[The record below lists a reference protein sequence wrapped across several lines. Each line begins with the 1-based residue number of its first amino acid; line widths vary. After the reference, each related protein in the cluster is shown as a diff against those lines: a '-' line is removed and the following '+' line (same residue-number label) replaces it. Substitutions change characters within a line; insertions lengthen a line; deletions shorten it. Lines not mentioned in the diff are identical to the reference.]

1 MREITSKALVLA
13 TGGLLLASVAAAQ
26 SPIVQYSFP
35 ASWDGVAATATDLS
49 PAGND
54 AGLGGTPALSA
65 AIPPGATAGTQSLA
79 TVDGGLQ
86 TDATQLLAN
95 SVLEASGGFQYEVS
109 FLWDG
114 GDTGFGGTQ
123 KIIDYAGT
131 ESLQLEGADEN
142 VTADGV
148 ATLRFLFNDAGVG
161 PTVEIQANTWYHV
174 VATFD
179 TLGNV
184 VDGDGSIAGVASLV
198 VDGAAPVTEAIAKTN
213 FGDGLARPIGFG
225 TLSIAG
231 GIVNL
236 AGNVYNPTVS
246 LLPEPSSLLLLG
258 LGAFALVRR
267 R

>member
-1 MREITSKALVLA
+1 M
-13 TGGLLLASVAAAQ
+13 LASVAAASSV

-35 ASWDGVAATATDLS
+35 ASWDGTGDVVTDLS

-54 AGLGGTPALSA
+54 GGIAGTPILLGN
-65 AIPPGATAGTQSLA
+65 IPPGADASTQSLA
-79 TVDGGLQ
+79 TLDGGVQ

-114 GDTGFGGTQ
+114 RDTGFGGTQ

-131 ESLQLEGADEN
+131 ESLQLENADED
-142 VTADGV
+142 ASPDGV
-148 ATLRFLFNDAGVG
+148 ATLRFLFNDNAEG

-179 TLGNV
+179 TMGNV
-184 VDGDGSIAGVASLV
+184 ADGDGSIAGTASLV
-198 VDGAAPVTEAIAKTN
+198 VDGAAPVSEAITKTD
-213 FGDGLARPIGFG
+213 FGDGLERPIGFG
-225 TLSIAG
+225 TLAIAG

-236 AGNVYNPTVS
+236 AGVIHDPTVS